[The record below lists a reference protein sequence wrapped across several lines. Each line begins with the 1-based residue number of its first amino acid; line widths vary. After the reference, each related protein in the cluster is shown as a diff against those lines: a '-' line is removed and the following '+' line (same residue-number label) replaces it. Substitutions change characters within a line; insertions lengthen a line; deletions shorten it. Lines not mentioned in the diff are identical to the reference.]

1 MDRIL
6 KHIAT
11 LGFIGYIPV
20 APGTFGS
27 LAALAAFMFLR
38 PSIPLQVAILLL
50 MIPLATISSHIAERV
65 LNEKD
70 SRHII
75 IDEFCGYFLSVL
87 FIPFSAG
94 YALAAFFLF
103 RFFDILKPFPV
114 GRMEK
119 LKGGIG
125 IVADDIMAAVYTNA
139 ILQIWVHITKIIE

>member
-1 MDRIL
+1 MNSIL

-20 APGTFGS
+20 APGTFGT
-27 LAALAAFMFLR
+27 LAALAVFVFLR
-38 PSIPLQVAILLL
+38 PSIPLQVAILLIV
-50 MIPLATISSHIAERV
+50 IPLAMISSHTAERV

-70 SRHII
+70 SGHII
-75 IDEFCGYFLSVL
+75 IDEFCGYFVSVV

-125 IVADDIMAAVYTNA
+125 IVADDIMAAIYANA
-139 ILQIWVHITKIIE
+139 ILQIWVLIIR

>member
-1 MDRIL
+1 MNRML

-38 PSIPLQVAILLL
+38 PSISLQVAILLI
-50 MIPLATISSHIAERV
+50 MIPLATISSHVAERL

-70 SRHII
+70 SSHII

-87 FIPFSAG
+87 FVPYSAG

-125 IVADDIMAAVYTNA
+125 IVADDIMAAIYANA
-139 ILQIWVHITKIIE
+139 ILQIWVLTIR

>member
-1 MDRIL
+1 MNRIL

-20 APGTFGS
+20 APGTVGS
-27 LAALAAFMFLR
+27 LAALAVFMFLR
-38 PSIPLQVAILLL
+38 PSISLQVAILLI
-50 MIPLATISSHIAERV
+50 MIPLATISSHVAERL

-70 SRHII
+70 SSHII

-87 FIPFSAG
+87 FVPYSAG

-125 IVADDIMAAVYTNA
+125 IVADDIMAAIYANA
-139 ILQIWVHITKIIE
+139 ILQIWVLTIR

>member
-1 MDRIL
+1 MNRIL

-38 PSIPLQVAILLL
+38 PSISLQVAILLI
-50 MIPLATISSHIAERV
+50 MIPLATISSHVAERL

-70 SRHII
+70 SSHII
-75 IDEFCGYFLSVL
+75 IDEFCGYFLAV
-87 FIPFSAG
+87 PFVPYSAG

-125 IVADDIMAAVYTNA
+125 IVADDIMAAIYANA
-139 ILQIWVHITKIIE
+139 ILQIWVLTIR

>member
-1 MDRIL
+1 MEQ
-6 KHIAT
+6 
-11 LGFIGYIPV
+11 GFSPAVNDYPNG
-20 APGTFGS
+20 AALAAS
-27 LAALAAFMFLR
+27 LAALAVFMFLR
-38 PSIPLQVAILLL
+38 PSISLQVAILLI
-50 MIPLATISSHIAERV
+50 MIPLATISSHVAERL

-70 SRHII
+70 SSHII

-87 FIPFSAG
+87 FVPYSAG

-125 IVADDIMAAVYTNA
+125 IVADDIMAAIYANA
-139 ILQIWVHITKIIE
+139 IIQIWVLTIR

>member
-1 MDRIL
+1 MNRIL
-6 KHIAT
+6 KLIAT

-38 PSIPLQVAILLL
+38 PSISLQVAILLI
-50 MIPLATISSHIAERV
+50 MIPLATISSHVAERL

-70 SRHII
+70 SSHII

-87 FIPFSAG
+87 FVPCSAG

-125 IVADDIMAAVYTNA
+125 IVADDIMAAIYANA
-139 ILQIWVHITKIIE
+139 ILQIWVLTKR